1 VKIVPTAADQAL
13 QSHLGCTQG
22 TTQSHLMSVR
32 CASVTYSGV
41 RTGESK
47 GSGRP
52 AGGSSTPSTDNL
64 FPQNRIP
71 RGSSNVERI
80 PRRSSN
86 VERRRRIIAGAGEAP
101 VRRRHP
107 KAVECVPCWASWPG
121 RLRLVRFG
129 LPDRRGASQAA

>member
-71 RGSSNVERI
+71 RGSSNVER
-80 PRRSSN
+80 
-86 VERRRRIIAGAGEAP
+86 RRRVIAGAGEAP
-101 VRRRHP
+101 VQGRHP